1 MNTAPLII
9 DTREPF
15 EYQMSHVD
23 NAINI
28 PPDEFMTGVIPEKLK
43 DISKDQLIILYCR
56 SGQRSNTCSMILDQ
70 FGFTNIV
77 NGTSEQRVKQML
89 R

>member
-56 SGQRSNTCSMILDQ
+56 SGQRSNTCSMILSQ
-70 FGFTNIV
+70 FGFTNVV